1 MSEYNNQENDQ
12 VVETYVDVTP
22 DGNAEGPLINNK
34 GFGIAS
40 LVLGITAFFPGC
52 CCTQIGMIILGI
64 LAIVFAILFLNANK
78 DITVGKGLAKAGLIL
93 GIIAIVLA
101 IVLFFLSLAFG
112 SFNYSTDYETY
123 IEDIFN

>member
-1 MSEYNNQENDQ
+1 MSEFNDQENEQ

-22 DGNAEGPLINNK
+22 DTPVINKK

-52 CCTQIGMIILGI
+52 CCTVVGMIILGA

-78 DITVGKGLAKAGLIL
+78 DLTVGKGMAKAGFIL

-101 IVLFFLSLAFG
+101 IILTIISIALP
-112 SFNYSTDYETY
+112 SFDYKYDYENY
-123 IEDIFN
+123 FEDFLED